1 MSGCPRVYAELRG
14 QGWQVNRKRVERLM
28 RVNGIYGVFKPAKVR
43 TTIPAEDNPPIP
55 DRINR
60 QFGPGCPDRAWV
72 GDI

>member
-1 MSGCPRVYAELRG
+1 
-14 QGWQVNRKRVERLM
+14 M

-55 DRINR
+55 DLIKR
-60 QFGPGCPDRAWV
+60 QFAPGCPDRAWV